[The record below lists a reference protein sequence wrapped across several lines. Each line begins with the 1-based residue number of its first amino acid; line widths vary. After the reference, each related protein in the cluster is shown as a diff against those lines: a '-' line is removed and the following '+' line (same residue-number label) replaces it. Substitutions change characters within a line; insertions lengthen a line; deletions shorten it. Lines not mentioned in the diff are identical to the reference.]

1 MEPIVNR
8 VAQSDIVVYNLEA
21 LWDERPIVELDL
33 APFLEEG
40 LILREKPFRQQVQAH
55 DWSQYADQH
64 VAIYCSTD
72 AIVPIWAYMLV
83 ATKLHGIAR
92 SVAFGRREDLL
103 RNYFVR
109 ALEREDWSKYRDR
122 IVVVK
127 GCASKIVPVDAYVQ
141 AVLRLQEVARK
152 VMYGEPCSSVPLWR
166 RPEARPTPQ
175 AQAVRPAFPERS
187 E

>member
-21 LWDERPIVELDL
+21 LWDELPIVELDL

-40 LILREKPFRQQVQAH
+40 LILREKPFRHQVQAH
-55 DWSQYADQH
+55 NWSQYADQH

-72 AIVPIWAYMLV
+72 AIVPLWAYMLV
-83 ATKLHGIAR
+83 TTQLHGIAR

-109 ALEREDWSKYRDR
+109 ALDREDWARYQDR

-127 GCASKIVPVDAYVQ
+127 GCASKIVPVDAYLQ
-141 AVLRLQEVARK
+141 AVRRLQEVARK

-166 RPEARPTPQ
+166 RPETRPVPPTQ
-175 AQAVRPAFPERS
+175 VVRPVFPERPD
-187 E
+187 